1 MIEKNSNSRLRALL
15 MAAATVIAVAACGGG
30 DGGSGVPPS
39 PPPAPNVT
47 PAGGT
52 VVSNDSKVQLVV
64 PAGAVSTSTRIS
76 IEKIDPDTTTAA
88 DPLYLAGSTYR
99 IVGDLGTLA
108 QPATWELTTDA
119 PLAMAAVVRRQ
130 STAAPVSNYS
140 CNASDGRP
148 IGYEWVAGSNCPNG
162 CRPIWGASPFISNT
176 YTLCVPT
183 TQFWWDR
190 TPPFCDNDPPHPNG
204 LINTLA
210 SREGNE
216 AVYDEMFNRYGA
228 GALCY
233 YRSPPP
239 QPVLVN
245 NLASAPLLTPCQIN
259 GNKLTCKVTKI
270 SPGVLSVFNDT
281 TPPSSV
287 LLNILDQPGG
297 SQQDP
302 QVTLDANGNGTL
314 RFVVTGADDRQA
326 DFAELW
332 EMRLA
337 PGGGPSG
344 SFPVTLE
351 HVRLSTL
358 IDVNPDPKIFASS
371 SPSHPHASV
380 PFNATDPLR
389 RYVFA
394 RVYDRA
400 GNYRDSG
407 IKAVRRVTPVVEA
420 GSFIANPATLPPPS
434 GTTTLSWTVS
444 NALTVSIDQGI
455 GDVTAQTINGSGSIQ
470 VNVPATRTYTLT
482 ATGPNNSTATRTVM
496 VTVAADTVPPTVTLA
511 ASPGTVIAPG
521 SSTLTAN
528 ATDNVGVTQVEF
540 FRGTTL
546 IGTDTT
552 PGNGFTQNVD
562 FTTADQGNV
571 SFTARAVDAASN
583 SSTSNAVIVLVT
595 VPLSADRYVSPTG
608 SDANPGTQAQPYR
621 TVTRA
626 FANVGTGGT
635 VWLENGTYTWAAEA
649 TAGASQFDFKMRA
662 LPPGRSLRALNS
674 GQVQINF
681 GFTIT
686 GDATISGVRFVSVNN
701 DGPGNGGG
709 VITVQS
715 NAASNSAIQLKG
727 LTFGAVVAGS
737 AGGAEAAILNQCS
750 TCSVTL
756 DTNGAQNFNYLA
768 NDFQHGG
775 GALISAVA
783 GTFTVNGGRFES
795 SALTAGSAG
804 CSSFPS
810 NVLFKGGA
818 TSSFNDVSIVVPAS
832 EGGAPAFCPWGQLTL
847 TNTAV
852 TVQGTGRQR
861 LFQVNGHLVLN
872 NSTITSPGSGQLV
885 GLFNPGARLTASGST
900 LDGGAEAIG
909 RNVFGFT
916 DSSSRVTLSGTTVR
930 NVQGNAIDFNGSGI
944 TVEITGSLLQ
954 GNLGNAINLTGTA
967 NVSLTLRNSSISGSA
982 QTQGAGAIVLGGGAG
997 SVLDLGTAAQPGGN
1011 TILGN
1016 SSTRPGVRVGVASGV
1031 TVNAVGN
1038 TWVASQQ
1045 GASGSGTYSG
1055 NLVVTSGSGQNYAVT
1070 SGSLRLSGN

>member
-1 MIEKNSNSRLRALL
+1 MIEKNSSSRLRALL

-30 DGGSGVPPS
+30 DGGSGAPPN

-52 VVSNDSKVQLVV
+52 VVSNDGKVQLIV

-130 STAAPVSNYS
+130 STAAPVNDYS

-162 CRPIWGASPFISNT
+162 CRPIWGASPFIGNT

-216 AVYDEMFNRYGA
+216 AVYDEMFNQYGP

-270 SPGVLSVFNDT
+270 SPGVLSVFNDI

-332 EMRLA
+332 EMRLT
-337 PGGGPSG
+337 PGGPSG

-358 IDVNPDPKIFASS
+358 TDVNPDPKIFASS

-434 GTTTLSWTVS
+434 GTTTL
-444 NALTVSIDQGI
+444 
-455 GDVTAQTINGSGSIQ
+455 
-470 VNVPATRTYTLT
+470 
-482 ATGPNNSTATRTVM
+482 
-496 VTVAADTVPPTVTLA
+496 
-511 ASPGTVIAPG
+511 
-521 SSTLTAN
+521 
-528 ATDNVGVTQVEF
+528 
-540 FRGTTL
+540 
-546 IGTDTT
+546 
-552 PGNGFTQNVD
+552 
-562 FTTADQGNV
+562 
-571 SFTARAVDAASN
+571 
-583 SSTSNAVIVLVT
+583 
-595 VPLSADRYVSPTG
+595 
-608 SDANPGTQAQPYR
+608 
-621 TVTRA
+621 
-626 FANVGTGGT
+626 
-635 VWLENGTYTWAAEA
+635 
-649 TAGASQFDFKMRA
+649 
-662 LPPGRSLRALNS
+662 
-674 GQVQINF
+674 
-681 GFTIT
+681 
-686 GDATISGVRFVSVNN
+686 
-701 DGPGNGGG
+701 
-709 VITVQS
+709 
-715 NAASNSAIQLKG
+715 
-727 LTFGAVVAGS
+727 
-737 AGGAEAAILNQCS
+737 
-750 TCSVTL
+750 
-756 DTNGAQNFNYLA
+756 
-768 NDFQHGG
+768 
-775 GALISAVA
+775 
-783 GTFTVNGGRFES
+783 
-795 SALTAGSAG
+795 
-804 CSSFPS
+804 
-810 NVLFKGGA
+810 
-818 TSSFNDVSIVVPAS
+818 
-832 EGGAPAFCPWGQLTL
+832 
-847 TNTAV
+847 
-852 TVQGTGRQR
+852 
-861 LFQVNGHLVLN
+861 
-872 NSTITSPGSGQLV
+872 
-885 GLFNPGARLTASGST
+885 
-900 LDGGAEAIG
+900 
-909 RNVFGFT
+909 
-916 DSSSRVTLSGTTVR
+916 
-930 NVQGNAIDFNGSGI
+930 
-944 TVEITGSLLQ
+944 
-954 GNLGNAINLTGTA
+954 
-967 NVSLTLRNSSISGSA
+967 
-982 QTQGAGAIVLGGGAG
+982 
-997 SVLDLGTAAQPGGN
+997 
-1011 TILGN
+1011 
-1016 SSTRPGVRVGVASGV
+1016 
-1031 TVNAVGN
+1031 
-1038 TWVASQQ
+1038 
-1045 GASGSGTYSG
+1045 
-1055 NLVVTSGSGQNYAVT
+1055 
-1070 SGSLRLSGN
+1070 